1 MADLKTF
8 TQIFGPMD
16 VLQYRSHAA
25 AQFKCNAL
33 FRNDNRRD
41 RDQCDQIWQNF
52 TSLKKILEFI
62 LYLWKCYTRS

>member
-1 MADLKTF
+1 
-8 TQIFGPMD
+8 MD
-16 VLQYRSHAA
+16 VLQYRSHDA

-62 LYLWKCYTRS
+62 CICGNVTHALDDFWAIW